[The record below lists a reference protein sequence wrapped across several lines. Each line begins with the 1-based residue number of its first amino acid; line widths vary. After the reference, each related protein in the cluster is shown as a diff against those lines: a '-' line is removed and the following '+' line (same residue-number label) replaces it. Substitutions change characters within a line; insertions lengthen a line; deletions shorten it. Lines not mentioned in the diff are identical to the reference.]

1 VFELVKALCDLA
13 GPGGYEKAVQ
23 EFVAEALREA
33 GCEVAVTP
41 VGNMLAKVGG
51 RGKRVVLLAHADE
64 IAVIVRSITADGF
77 LRLMAGGGPISSR
90 MPPASTLAGQHCLV
104 MTAGGSV
111 PGVIG
116 ARTGHLRSAAK
127 REAEAL
133 GWDDLF
139 VDLGLRSR
147 GEVEKLGIHSGVS
160 VIWNPPS
167 TRRLGGNIVG
177 KAMDDRAALAIAIEV
192 ARRAVRPRLGYEV
205 WVASTIQEEG
215 GLIGADG
222 LGRDYDLAIAIDIG
236 LVGDVPTVSADE
248 VPCALGRGPV
258 LVHKDSAVRYHRG
271 LTEALARAA
280 EAADIPVQHVAF
292 QSYASDAAALLRKGI
307 PSALVCYPTRYS
319 HSPIETVREEDLEA
333 TVRLLGEF
341 CERALF

>member
-1 VFELVKALCDLA
+1 VFELVKALCDLP

-23 EFVAEALREA
+23 EFVADAMVDA
-33 GCEVAVTP
+33 GCEVTQTP
-41 VGNMLAKVGG
+41 VGNVLARVGG
-51 RGKRVVLLAHADE
+51 QGKRAVLLAHADE
-64 IAVIVRSITADGF
+64 IAVIVRSISGDGF
-77 LRLMAGGGPISSR
+77 LRLMAGGGPLSSR
-90 MPPASTLAGQHCLV
+90 MPPSPTLAGQHCLV
-104 MTAGGSV
+104 MTADGTI

-127 REAEAL
+127 RESEAL

-139 VDLGLRSR
+139 VDLGLRSG
-147 GEVEKLGIHSGVS
+147 GEAQKLGIHPGVS

-167 TRRLGGNIVG
+167 TRRLGANIVG
-177 KAMDDRAALAIAIEV
+177 KAMDDRAALAIAVEV

-222 LGRDYDLAIAIDIG
+222 LGRDYDLAIALDIG
-236 LVGDVPTVSADE
+236 LVGDVPGVSTDE
-248 VPCALGRGPV
+248 VPCMLGRGPV
-258 LVHKDSAVRYHRG
+258 LVHKDSAVRYHKD

-280 EAADIPVQHVAF
+280 KAADISVQHVAF
-292 QSYASDAAALLRKGI
+292 QSYASDAAALLKKGI
-307 PSALVCYPTRYS
+307 PAALVCYPTRYS
-319 HSPIETVREEDLEA
+319 HSPIETVREEDLEE

-341 CERALF
+341 FEGAFF